1 MVPWLKLGTFIAVD
15 LGSIFG
21 WGTEILGNKILQAAL
36 P

>member
-1 MVPWLKLGTFIAVD
+1 MVQWLKLETFIAVD
-15 LGSIFG
+15 QGSMFG